1 MGFNQRDEA
10 MRITSKSFP
19 DGGRIPSEHAFCQSD
34 PETRVSLS
42 ENINPELSWEGEPEG
57 TSSFVLLCRDP
68 NVPVDREDVNQ
79 RGKVLEANLPRGDFF
94 HWVLVDIP
102 PSLRRIG
109 EGLDCDGVTP
119 GGKDQSPC
127 AHGARRG
134 LNDYTTWFAEG
145 DRMAGKYFG
154 YDGPCPPWN
163 DSIPHRY
170 IFTVYALD
178 VERCPVEG
186 DFDGRDVLSA
196 IRGHVL
202 DESSITGIYSLNP
215 AH

>member
-1 MGFNQRDEA
+1 
-10 MRITSKSFP
+10 
-19 DGGRIPSEHAFCQSD
+19 
-34 PETRVSLS
+34 
-42 ENINPELSWEGEPEG
+42 
-57 TSSFVLLCRDP
+57 
-68 NVPVDREDVNQ
+68 
-79 RGKVLEANLPRGDFF
+79 
-94 HWVLVDIP
+94 
-102 PSLRRIG
+102 
-109 EGLDCDGVTP
+109 
-119 GGKDQSPC
+119 
-127 AHGARRG
+127 
-134 LNDYTTWFAEG
+134 
-145 DRMAGKYFG
+145 MAGRYFG